1 MHKVPKE
8 VARTDEAYY
17 SNLSHVLATLKERNP
32 SHQGISKWEKVSVG
46 PFFFH
51 HGQSPNFIT
60 KSNEITEFQGS
71 E

>member
-1 MHKVPKE
+1 MALFLVE
-8 VARTDEAYY
+8 VV
-17 SNLSHVLATLKERNP
+17 SSKIIKNNKLS
-32 SHQGISKWEKVSVG
+32 ISY
-46 PFFFH
+46 FFFH